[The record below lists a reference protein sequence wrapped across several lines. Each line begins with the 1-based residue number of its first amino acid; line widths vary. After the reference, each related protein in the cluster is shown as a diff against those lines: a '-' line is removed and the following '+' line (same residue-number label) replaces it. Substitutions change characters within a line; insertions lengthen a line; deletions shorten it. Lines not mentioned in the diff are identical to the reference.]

1 MTDRTDTAAD
11 RLRRALERKPA
22 ASRFDLTRA
31 LTEAVL
37 TEVDGLRAEVE
48 RLRRDG
54 AMWNHVFENVF
65 CAGSEASAE
74 VARLRTLLG
83 RVHAIMVDCDW
94 QSAAAVA
101 GRGSGAL
108 EVEAVKVEALVAA
121 ELAARP
127 VSEGGGSP

>member
-1 MTDRTDTAAD
+1 MPDH
-11 RLRRALERKPA
+11 
-22 ASRFDLTRA
+22 ASDSRDLA
-31 LTEAVL
+31 
-37 TEVDGLRAEVE
+37 GLLAE
-48 RLRRDG
+48 
-54 AMWNHVFENVF
+54 N
-65 CAGSEASAE
+65 
-74 VARLRTLLG
+74 ARLRALLR

-121 ELAARP
+121 EVAARP